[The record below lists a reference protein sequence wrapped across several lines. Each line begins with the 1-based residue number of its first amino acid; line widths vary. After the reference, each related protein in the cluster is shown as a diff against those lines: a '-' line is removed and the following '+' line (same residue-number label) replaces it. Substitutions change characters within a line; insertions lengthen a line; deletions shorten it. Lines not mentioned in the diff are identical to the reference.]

1 MLEVKFDYAQQMT
14 VIQAK
19 KGDKFREVINKYY
32 KSHQLIQILF
42 VF

>member
-19 KGDKFREVINKYY
+19 KEDKFREVINKYY
-32 KSHQLIQILF
+32 KKHLF
-42 VF
+42 LK